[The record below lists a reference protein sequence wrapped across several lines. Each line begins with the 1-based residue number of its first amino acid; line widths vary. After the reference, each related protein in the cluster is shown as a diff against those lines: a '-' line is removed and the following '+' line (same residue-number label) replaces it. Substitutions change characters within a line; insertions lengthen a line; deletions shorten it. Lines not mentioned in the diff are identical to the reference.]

1 MTQNVKAV
9 HFDTGRKEI
18 AEMISKYDIIA
29 LPVVDDDNRILGIIT
44 VDDII
49 DLLVPNPTR
58 RRKKR

>member
-1 MTQNVKAV
+1 
-9 HFDTGRKEI
+9 
-18 AEMISKYDIIA
+18 MISKYDIIA
-29 LPVVDDDNRILGIIT
+29 LPVVDDENKILGIIT